1 MSERLRVYMSGALT
15 GLSDEVRQR
24 QIERYELIKETCAV
38 EGYDC
43 YCPHQHS
50 DPVRDESMTPA
61 EVHQL
66 DSTNVQN
73 SDLIIADCTE
83 PSFGVGIEAQ
93 MADEDD
99 TPILLIA
106 QRGKKVSRL
115 IRGIPNV
122 VKVGSDADM
131 IVFPS
136 GDVLSRRLSEEL
148 RALRPHLV
156 EARRRRVEQEAS
168 VAALVEYAR
177 TRKVTYERHQQLETA
192 GIAAVEA
199 RHPGTVEEW
208 EQLDHE
214 LD

>member
-1 MSERLRVYMSGALT
+1 MKERLRAYMSGALT
-15 GLSDEVRQR
+15 GLNDEARQR
-24 QIERYELIKETCAV
+24 QLERYELIQRTCAA

-50 DPVRDESMTPA
+50 DPVRDQHMTPA

-66 DSTNVQN
+66 DSTNVRN

-93 MADEDD
+93 MADEDE

-106 QRGKKVSRL
+106 QQGKKVSRL

-122 VKVGSDADM
+122 VKFGSDADM
-131 IVFPS
+131 IIFPN
-136 GDVLSRRLSEEL
+136 DQVLARRLSEEL
-148 RALRPHLV
+148 RALRPRFV
-156 EARRRRVEQEAS
+156 EGRRRRIEQAAS
-168 VAALVEYAR
+168 VAALAEYAQ
-177 TRKVTYERHQQLETA
+177 TRKITHDRYCQLEA
-192 GIAAVEA
+192 AIAAVGA
-199 RHPGTVEEW
+199 KRPTTVQEW
-208 EQLDHE
+208 AQLDQE